1 MYCIFIHNFNL
12 ITIKPFF
19 FIYTLFCNC
28 KTVNKLIP
36 RKNEK
41 IIERQKFQTTI
52 HWWVAWLKMVG
63 MMLPFFS
70 FTEQYES
77 VPLRKNPNNLSI
89 RFM

>member
-19 FIYTLFCNC
+19 HLYFVPQLQA
-28 KTVNKLIP
+28 VNKLIP